1 MRHFVAVIAAS
12 AFAGSALAGFSAGVS
27 SFTGLNEFT
36 KIGPSI
42 GKWPSEWVT
51 YVTSETLSG
60 FANGDSFT
68 KLSGGSGWNQWV
80 MTASP
85 GTMSISNGVA
95 IANEVGAGLSFDL
108 GPALGNSGSGLH
120 GFGADFGFLD
130 ANGKRVAGT
139 VELMLST
146 GDALVTEISPMS
158 SFAGFWSLDAGVTIT
173 GMTLRP
179 LGTAGENY
187 RATVDNLY
195 FGFAGVPAPGAVALL
210 GMAGAVSARRR
221 RR

>member
-1 MRHFVAVIAAS
+1 MRHFVAVVAAS
-12 AFAGSALAGFSAGVS
+12 AFAGSALAGFSGGS
-27 SFTGLNEFT
+27 FFTGLNEFT

-51 YVTSETLSG
+51 YVTSENLSG
-60 FANGDSFT
+60 FASGDSFT
-68 KLSGGSGWNQWV
+68 KLSGGTGWNQWV

-95 IANEVGAGLSFDL
+95 IANEVGAGLMFDL

-146 GDALVTEISPMS
+146 GDALVREISPLD
-158 SFAGFWSLDAGVTIT
+158 GFLGYWSLDAGVTIT
-173 GMTLRP
+173 GIALRP

-195 FGFAGVPAPGAVALL
+195 FGFAGVPAPGALALL
-210 GMAGAVSARRR
+210 GMAGAAASGKRRR
-221 RR
+221 

>member
-1 MRHFVAVIAAS
+1 MRHFVAVVAAS
-12 AFAGSALAGFSAGVS
+12 AIAGSALAGFSAGVT

-42 GKWPSEWVT
+42 GKWPSDWVT
-51 YVTSETLSG
+51 YVTSENLSG
-60 FANGDSFT
+60 FGNGVSYT

-80 MTASP
+80 MTASW
-85 GTMSISNGVA
+85 GTMSMSNGVA
-95 IANEVGAGLSFDL
+95 IANDVGAGLSFDL

-130 ANGKRVAGT
+130 ANGKRVAGS
-139 VELMLST
+139 VELTLST
-146 GDALVTEISPMS
+146 GDALVTEISPLNG
-158 SFAGFWSLDAGVTIT
+158 FLGFWTLDAGVTIT

-179 LGTAGENY
+179 LGTAGEDY
-187 RATVDNLY
+187 RATVDQLY

-210 GMAGAVSARRR
+210 GMAGAVASRSRRR
-221 RR
+221 

>member
-51 YVTSETLSG
+51 FVTSENLSG

-68 KLSGGSGWNQWV
+68 KLSGGTGWNQWV

-95 IANEVGAGLSFDL
+95 IANEVGAGLMFDL
-108 GPALGNSGSGLH
+108 GPAL
-120 GFGADFGFLD
+120 
-130 ANGKRVAGT
+130 KRVAGT
-139 VELMLST
+139 VELTLST
-146 GDALVTEISPMS
+146 GDALVHEISPMN

-210 GMAGAVSARRR
+210 GMAGAVASRNRRR
-221 RR
+221 

>member
-1 MRHFVAVIAAS
+1 MRYLIAVAS
-12 AFAGSALAGFSAGVS
+12 ASALAGSALGGLVGGVASFTSLAGFYQDAP
-27 SFTGLNEFT
+27 TIA
-36 KIGPSI
+36 KYPSDWI
-42 GKWPSEWVT
+42 T
-51 YVTSETLSG
+51 FVTSEDLAG
-60 FANGDSFT
+60 FGNGSSYSS
-68 KLSGGSGWNQWV
+68 LSGGSGWNQWV
-80 MTASP
+80 LTATK
-85 GTMSISNGVA
+85 GTMSVNKGVA
-95 IANEVGAGLSFDL
+95 IANNVGAGLMFDL

-173 GMTLRP
+173 GMMLRP

>member
-1 MRHFVAVIAAS
+1 MRHFVAVVAAS
-12 AFAGSALAGFSAGVS
+12 AIAGSALAGFSAGVT

-42 GKWPSEWVT
+42 GKWPSDWVT
-51 YVTSETLSG
+51 YVTSENLSG
-60 FANGDSFT
+60 FGNGVSYT

-80 MTASP
+80 MTASW
-85 GTMSISNGVA
+85 GTMSMSNGVA
-95 IANEVGAGLSFDL
+95 IANDVGAGLSFDL

-130 ANGKRVAGT
+130 ANGKRVAGS
-139 VELMLST
+139 VELTLST
-146 GDALVTEISPMS
+146 GDALVTEISPLNG
-158 SFAGFWSLDAGVTIT
+158 FLGFWTLDAGVTIT

-210 GMAGAVSARRR
+210 GMAGAVASRSRRR
-221 RR
+221 